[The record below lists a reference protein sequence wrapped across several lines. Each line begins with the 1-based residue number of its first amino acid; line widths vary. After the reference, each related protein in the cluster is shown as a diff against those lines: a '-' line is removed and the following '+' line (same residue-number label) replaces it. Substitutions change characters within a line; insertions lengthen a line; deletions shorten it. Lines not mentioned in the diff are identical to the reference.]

1 MKKKRLILLA
11 IVLIAI
17 TMIAASPNVRIG
29 EKLNLPIGYSELS
42 FPAGEPFHLSGG
54 ITWLPAKYTDA
65 QFLGNMRV
73 RVEVDGE
80 EVKHDYVEFAP
91 FKYEGEVYFDKFF
104 VFNFPEGLEG
114 EHTVQMF
121 YANKCMILV
130 YWGLVTECEKPEK
143 SIEVL
148 LRDAVVTFE

>member
-1 MKKKRLILLA
+1 MKKKWLILLV
-11 IVLIAI
+11 IPLVTM

-29 EKLNLPIGYSELS
+29 ERLNLPVGYSEMS
-42 FPAGEPFHLSGG
+42 FPANEPFHLSGG

-65 QFLGNMRV
+65 QFLGKMQV
-73 RVEVDGE
+73 RLEVDGE
-80 EVKHDYVEFAP
+80 EVKHDYVEFTP
-91 FKYEGEVYFDKFF
+91 YKYDGELYFEKFF

-114 EHTVQMF
+114 EHTIQMF
-121 YANKCMILV
+121 YSNKCKLLI